1 MISKELREFIIDFF
15 SEKNIYIDTEL
26 LTSETEIYY
35 DLNIHDLDVDLFMG
49 TFLKKFD
56 IDDTDFDSK
65 KYFGLGIPII
75 DNNVKSI
82 KEIVG
87 NRKCLPLE
95 KEKREPF
102 TLGLLDKAIRTKK
115 LL

>member
-1 MISKELREFIIDFF
+1 MISKELKEFIIDFF
-15 SEKNIYIDTEL
+15 SEKNIYIEPKL
-26 LTSETEIYY
+26 LISETEIYY

-49 TFLKKFD
+49 TFLKKFN
-56 IDDTDFDSK
+56 IDDMDFDSK

-75 DNNVKSI
+75 DNNVKFI
-82 KEIVG
+82 KKIVG
-87 NRKCLPLE
+87 NKKWLPLE

-102 TLGLLDKAIRTKK
+102 TLGLLDEAIKTKK